1 MLKRFTNPAIGIGAV
16 LMVGASATA
25 IAQMEN
31 DTLVTPDTATHV
43 AHLSGDNEVPAV
55 DVAGTGTAWL
65 WLDPQTGHLR
75 WTVEYSDLTGDVTG
89 AHFHGPAGPDENAGV
104 VLDLTFS
111 DIGMMEDGDGM
122 EGDEAMDADE
132 AQAGEEA
139 EADDMANAMMSPI
152 EGEAELTD
160 DQLEQL
166 ANGLWYV
173 NIHTEANPGGEIRGQ
188 VEVYLDGGDGMMEDD
203 DGMEGDEAMDA
214 DEAQAGEEAVEDSG
228 GM

>member
-1 MLKRFTNPAIGIGAV
+1 MLKRFTNPAIGLGAV

-25 IAQMEN
+25 FAQMEG
-31 DTLVTPDTATHV
+31 DEMLVTPDRATHV

-55 DVAGTGTAWL
+55 DVAGTGTAWIRF
-65 WLDPQTGHLR
+65 DPQAGTLR

-104 VLDLTFS
+104 VLDLTQ
-111 DIGMMEDGDGM
+111 GDDDV
-122 EGDEAMDADE
+122 E
-132 AQAGEEA
+132 QAL
-139 EADDMANAMMSPI
+139 MSPI